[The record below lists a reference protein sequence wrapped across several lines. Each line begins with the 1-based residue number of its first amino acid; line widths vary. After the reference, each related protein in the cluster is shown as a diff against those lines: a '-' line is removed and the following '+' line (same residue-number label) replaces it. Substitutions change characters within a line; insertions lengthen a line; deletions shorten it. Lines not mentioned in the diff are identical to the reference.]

1 MKQLPKTA
9 NPLVI
14 RTDFENQKAW
24 ETICE
29 LLRAPA
35 HVGHEIFYAYVEFL
49 EDGAYRDLTKD
60 ELMAVVSED
69 CGHSFFF
76 VVDKTA
82 VSNPE
87 FPILAVDLGEA
98 RGRSFRALPSQI
110 QGIENNLS
118 IANMGF
124 EEFLDAVDGDGI
136 FRGFPKI

>member
-24 ETICE
+24 NAICE
-29 LLRAPA
+29 ILRAPVHDANGPFHA
-35 HVGHEIFYAYVEFL
+35 HVDLL
-49 EDGAYRDLTKD
+49 EDTEYRDFTRE
-60 ELMAVVSED
+60 ELLASVPERYD
-69 CGHSFFF
+69 HSFFL

-82 VSNPE
+82 VTNPE
-87 FPILAVDLGEA
+87 FPILAVDLAET

-124 EEFLDAVDGDGI
+124 EEFADAVDAGGI
-136 FRGFPKI
+136 FRGFPKA